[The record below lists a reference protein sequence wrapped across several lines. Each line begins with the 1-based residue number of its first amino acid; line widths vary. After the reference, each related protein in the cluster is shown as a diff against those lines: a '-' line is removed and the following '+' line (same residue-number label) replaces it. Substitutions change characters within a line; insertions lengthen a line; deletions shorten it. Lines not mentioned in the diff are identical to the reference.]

1 MFTFERKIIA
11 MKKLIIVLFVC
22 FNAFGQ
28 NDSTTDSIQKTNPV
42 IFSEGYFGGSGSNNG
57 GLLLLGY
64 NLNYQFND
72 KDLLTARF
80 SGLLGVYDNYVL
92 ASPLLIL
99 PFSTR
104 KEAQVEYALL
114 YGKRWVYN
122 NLSFSVSTGIS
133 HVDRD
138 YYKKEND
145 YFENLSESYFGV
157 PVELNIKWFKPV
169 KKRFRAYYG
178 LIPIGKR
185 KVSFGRSVGFKLT
198 GNFARNSNI
207 GLAFTYGFGWHKKY

>member
-1 MFTFERKIIA
+1 
-11 MKKLIIVLFVC
+11 MKKLIIILFLC

-28 NDSTTDSIQKTNPV
+28 NDSTIDSIQKTNPV
-42 IFSEGYFGGSGSNNG
+42 IFSEGYFGGAGSNNG
-57 GLLLLGY
+57 GLWLLGY

-72 KDLLTARF
+72 KDLMTARF
-80 SGLLGVYDNYVL
+80 SGLLGTYDNYLL

-104 KEAQVEYALL
+104 KETQAEFALL
-114 YGKRWVYN
+114 YGKRWVYDN
-122 NLSFSVSTGIS
+122 FSFSVSTGIS

-138 YYKKEND
+138 YYKKVDNYYENIS
-145 YFENLSESYFGV
+145 ENYFGV
-157 PVELNIKWFKPV
+157 PIELNIKWFKSE

-198 GNFARNSNI
+198 GNLAKNSYI
-207 GLAFTYGFGWHKKY
+207 GLALTYGFGWHKKY